1 MISAVLDTNVITSA
15 VLIQGGTEDRVLRA
29 WFADDY
35 WLVLSITILDEVR
48 RVLEYPRIRARRW
61 MSDTETG
68 QLLERLA
75 ESSIFVEGKKRVQLC
90 RDPADD
96 KFIVAALEG
105 RAAYI
110 VTGDADLL
118 DLEKHQDIEIVTP
131 RRFLQ
136 ALHGRPSG

>member
-15 VLIQGGTEDRVLRA
+15 VLIQGGSEDRVLRA
-29 WFADDY
+29 WFAGEY
-35 WLVLSITILDEVR
+35 QLILSIPILDEVR
-48 RVLEYPRIRARRW
+48 RVLDYPRIRARRW
-61 MSDTETG
+61 MSDPETA

-75 ESSIFVEGKKRVQLC
+75 ESSIFVEGKNRLQLC

-96 KFIVAALEG
+96 KFIAAALEG

-118 DLEKHQDIEIVTP
+118 DLKKHQDIEIVTP

-136 ALHGRPSG
+136 ALHQRPVG